1 VAGGEGR
8 AVLVTGGSRGI
19 GRAVAR
25 AFAARGDRVAVH
37 WGSSQALAEKVL
49 GELPGSGHVLVRA
62 DMTDS
67 EDVGAMVDRAAAD
80 LGGLDVLVN
89 NAGVF
94 TAHPPLSTSYE
105 EWQAAWSHTLAVN
118 LVGAANAT
126 FRAVPHLIAAGGGA
140 VVNVSSRG
148 AFRGEPNNPAYG
160 ASKAGL
166 NAFAQS
172 MALALAPQGISVT
185 CVAPGFVQTE
195 MAREVLDG
203 PGGDAVRAQSPF
215 GRVARADEVAAAVLW
230 LASPE
235 ARFSSG
241 TIVDVNGASY
251 LRS

>member
-1 VAGGEGR
+1 MDGPCSSREGR
-8 AVLVTGGSRGI
+8 AASAGPSRGRSPS
-19 GRAVAR
+19 RATGWRSTGAR
-25 AFAARGDRVAVH
+25 HGTSPRRCSP
-37 WGSSQALAEKVL
+37 SS
-49 GELPGSGHVLVRA
+49 PG
-62 DMTDS
+62 
-67 EDVGAMVDRAAAD
+67 
-80 LGGLDVLVN
+80 
-89 NAGVF
+89 
-94 TAHPPLSTSYE
+94 P
-105 EWQAAWSHTLAVN
+105 AAWSRTLAVN

-215 GRVARADEVAAAVLW
+215 GRVARPEEVASAVLW
-230 LASPE
+230 LASPA

-241 TIVDVNGASY
+241 TVVDVNGASY
-251 LRS
+251 LRT